1 LVIARPQRWS
11 LWAKVQGSTV
21 VIYYPKSISEQE
33 SKYKSKSKG
42 SVSMGWGNSTSP
54 RPRIFTDLF
63 HGVLIISNV
72 SSSNYYFHFKRYV
85 IKWLLKIDLADMT
98 LTVGFSVFF
107 TLLVYNLASGILFS
121 LFSHNE
127 GCVCDIA
134 WLVATLL
141 GQTLWSLLSKH
152 KHNWY
157 FRHHTISK
165 YWILEARL
173 FLFSLLK
180 M

>member
-1 LVIARPQRWS
+1 MLWGIIWIVLMSPFSWQGQNLCGLS
-11 LWAKVQGSTV
+11 LAFIVDWRV
-21 VIYYPKSISEQE
+21 V
-33 SKYKSKSKG
+33 
-42 SVSMGWGNSTSP
+42 VSMEWSRNSTSP
-54 RPRIFTDLF
+54 RPRISTDLF

-72 SSSNYYFHFKRYV
+72 SSSNYYFHFKRHV
-85 IKWLLKIDLADMT
+85 IKWLLKVDLADMT

-107 TLLVYNLASGILFS
+107 TILVYNLASGILFS
-121 LFSHNE
+121 LFSHKE
-127 GCVCDIA
+127 GGVCDIA

-157 FRHHTISK
+157 FQHHTISK
-165 YWILEARL
+165 YWILLEARL
-173 FLFSLLK
+173 FLFSWLK